1 MEIASMRALNLLTAS
16 LFAALLVGIAGPAAA
31 DAGPAPAEQQSTAI
45 ADAQL
50 LPAYYYRG
58 GYYPYRYHNH
68 YYRYHYNNRYY
79 NHRSYHGGR
88 WRYY

>member
-1 MEIASMRALNLLTAS
+1 MHALSLLTAP
-16 LFAALLVGIAGPAAA
+16 LFAALLVGISPAA
-31 DAGPAPAEQQSTAI
+31 DARPAPTAQQSTDT
-45 ADAQL
+45 ADAEL

-68 YYRYHYNNRYY
+68 YYQYHYNNRYY
-79 NHRSYHGGR
+79 NHRYYHGGR